1 MEREKQG
8 LIPESP
14 DASRPFATRA
24 EQAGAGERFLHFLK
38 RWRFPLLILL
48 GIAIF
53 CEATWMV
60 FLAPNEQDIVHYE
73 CYGVT
78 FWLGSHGAAL
88 LPHDLCSYLFQ
99 GVPTPPPASPL
110 SFHMLPL
117 EYPPLTILPFSLPL
131 LAPLPYY
138 PLAFVA
144 MMTLVTGLVYW
155 LLAHS
160 GARHAAP
167 VFLLYL
173 LLGALGLFQE
183 RYDLLPAACTLV
195 CALAAERGRWR
206 AAYVALALG
215 TLLKLYPIVMLPA
228 LFLAE
233 QRAWPRMDR
242 TDEGAQFTRIWTEV
256 KHWRWGNGLIFAGLL
271 LVVTGGFALLNAQD
285 SIVSPL
291 QYFLARPVQVES
303 LAGSAIWLAGHAGVP
318 YTIDFTFGSLNLE
331 SGLSRLLSQPGTL
344 LMLAGIL
351 FLLWLQ
357 WCRRI
362 DLIQAMVGLVCLL
375 MVTGKVFSPQYLI
388 WLIPLLA
395 YLFASGRT
403 NRAWMYWWAAIL
415 LLTTCI
421 YIFYYSHL
429 IDPRLDAQIV
439 QTLPGFFE
447 LVLLRNLMLL
457 GATIVFLGGWWGVR
471 PDAQSLR

>member
-1 MEREKQG
+1 
-8 LIPESP
+8 
-14 DASRPFATRA
+14 
-24 EQAGAGERFLHFLK
+24 
-38 RWRFPLLILL
+38 
-48 GIAIF
+48 
-53 CEATWMV
+53 MV

-88 LPHDLCSYLFQ
+88 LPHAMCSYLFQ
-99 GVPTPPPASPL
+99 GVPTPPPTSPL
-110 SFHMLPL
+110 PFHMLPL

-144 MMTLVTGLVYW
+144 MMTLVAGLVYW
-155 LLAHS
+155 LLARS

-167 VFLLYL
+167 IFLFYL

-195 CALAAERGRWR
+195 CVLAAERGRWR
-206 AAYVALALG
+206 TAYVALALG

-233 QRAWPRMDR
+233 QRAGPAKIDLMD
-242 TDEGAQFTRIWTEV
+242 ESSWLTRAWTEV
-256 KHWRWGNGLIFAGLL
+256 KHWRWSNCLLFAGLL
-271 LVVTGGFALLNAQD
+271 LAVMGGFALLNVQD
-285 SIVSPL
+285 AIISPL

-303 LAGSAIWLAGHAGVP
+303 LAGSVTWLAGHFGIP
-318 YTIDFTFGSLNLE
+318 YTISFTFGSLNLE
-331 SGLSRLLSQPGTL
+331 SGLSRLLSPPGTL

-357 WCRRI
+357 WRRRI

-403 NRAWMYWWAAIL
+403 NRTWMCWWAAIL

-429 IDPRLDAQIV
+429 VDPRLDAQIA

-447 LVLLRNLMLL
+447 LILLRNLLLL

-471 PDAQSLR
+471 RDTYAMTVITPSKVRIRDLRE